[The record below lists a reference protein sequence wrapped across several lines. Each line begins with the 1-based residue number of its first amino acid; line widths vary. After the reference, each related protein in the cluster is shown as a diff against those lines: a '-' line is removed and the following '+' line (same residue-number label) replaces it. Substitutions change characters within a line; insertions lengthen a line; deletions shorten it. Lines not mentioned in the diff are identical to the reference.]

1 MANNQPSFWS
11 WILSFFSSAA
21 TPPASNAPPSPA
33 PRHDPTPPARPVPP
47 APAPAPVPATA
58 GKPGKKTLAG
68 LVGVSAAAS
77 LFVLIPREESGR
89 VVNAVVENGQ
99 VTVTHVRGAEH
110 RTAYR
115 DVVGVLTICDG
126 DTHNVVP
133 GQVATRAE
141 CTDRLERQLIAHTE
155 PVLRCVPA
163 LGRPERSNQLV
174 AAVSLAYNIG
184 PGRVGGGG
192 FCGSTAARLFNAGRW
207 REGCDALVRHNRAG
221 GRVLAGLTARRNR
234 ERAICLRGL

>member
-1 MANNQPSFWS
+1 MANEQPSFWS
-11 WILSFFSSAA
+11 WILSFFRAA
-21 TPPASNAPPSPA
+21 VPPAPPPP
-33 PRHDPTPPARPVPP
+33 PRHDPVPPRAGPTPPARPVP
-47 APAPAPVPATA
+47 APEPPQPVQPVR
-58 GKPGKKTLAG
+58 PGKKTLAG

-221 GRVLAGLTARRNR
+221 GRVLAGLTARRER